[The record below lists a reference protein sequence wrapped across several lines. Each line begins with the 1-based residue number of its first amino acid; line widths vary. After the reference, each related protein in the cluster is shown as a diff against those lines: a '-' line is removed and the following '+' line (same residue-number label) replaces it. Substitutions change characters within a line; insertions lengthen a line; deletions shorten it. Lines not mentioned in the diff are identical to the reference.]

1 MTTDP
6 RSGGNGRRGYEPADV
21 SAKFST
27 VFIANR
33 GEIAV
38 RIAHTLRAMGIRSV
52 APYTEPDQR
61 AYHREVVDRSVFVA
75 SYLDGEALLQAA
87 KAEGAQ
93 ALHPGY
99 GFLSENADFARRCA
113 EEGITFIG
121 PSPEAITAMGDKLTA
136 KKTMREAGL
145 PLVPGWS
152 GPSDEVEGGA
162 ASVGFPLLVKAAAGG
177 GGKGMRLVREP
188 GELKE
193 AVTRA
198 QSEAKKAFGDERVFL
213 ERFIET
219 PRHIEVQ
226 IFGDSHGNAFCF
238 GERECSLQ
246 RRYQK
251 IVEEAP
257 SAVVKPEL
265 RARLVQAGIDAVKA
279 LKYVG
284 AGTVEFILDAS
295 DNFYFLEV
303 NTRLQ
308 VEHPVTEMVYGVDLV
323 ELGVR
328 AAQGEALEIPQSFL
342 QPRGASIEARV
353 YAEDPD
359 NGFLPSVGTLS
370 VFRAPAGP
378 GLRLDTGFREGDE
391 VSIHFDPML
400 AKLIAYGA
408 TREEARGRMLAAL
421 KEFAVLGVTTN
432 IPYLVRIFAH
442 RSFIDSQFHT
452 QFLEQNLELFAKVV
466 DPSRQELAA
475 ALAGGFAKGASQAAK
490 SEATVATNGGEARA
504 WSALACWRNNR

>member
-1 MTTDP
+1 M
-6 RSGGNGRRGYEPADV
+6 S
-21 SAKFST
+21 SKFST

-52 APYTEPDQR
+52 APYTEPDAQ
-61 AYHREVVDRSVFVA
+61 AYHREVVDRSVKVS
-75 SYLDGEALLQAA
+75 SYLDSDALLAAA

-113 EEGITFIG
+113 EAGIVFIG
-121 PSPEAITAMGDKLTA
+121 PSPEAIIAMGDKLTA
-136 KKTMREAGL
+136 KETMRQAGL
-145 PLVPGWS
+145 PLVPGWN
-152 GPSDEVEGGA
+152 GAAEEVEEGA
-162 ASVGFPLLVKAAAGG
+162 KSVGFPLLVKAAAGG
-177 GGKGMRLVREP
+177 GGKGMRLVHRPE
-188 GELKE
+188 ELKE
-193 AVTRA
+193 AVARA

-213 ERFIET
+213 ERFIES

-265 RARLVQAGIDAVKA
+265 RARLVQAGVDAVKA

-284 AGTVEFILDAS
+284 AGTVEFILDSS

-308 VEHPVTEMVYGVDLV
+308 VEHPVTEMVYGLDLV
-323 ELGVR
+323 ALGIR
-328 AAQGEALEIPQSFL
+328 AAQGEALEIPESFL
-342 QPRGASIEARV
+342 QPRGWSIEARI

-359 NGFLPSVGTLS
+359 NGFLPSVGKLS
-370 VFRAPAGP
+370 VFRAPEGP

-400 AKLIAYGA
+400 AKLISYGA
-408 TREEARGRMLAAL
+408 TREEARGRLLAAL
-421 KEFAVLGVTTN
+421 RDFSVLGVTTN
-432 IPYLVRIFAH
+432 IPYLVRILQH
-442 RSFIDSQFHT
+442 PTFIESQFHT
-452 QFLEQNLELFAKVV
+452 QFLEQNPELFSKSV
-466 DPSRQELAA
+466 DPDKERLAA
-475 ALAGGFAKGASQAAK
+475 ALAGAFAPKASSSA
-490 SEATVATNGGEARA
+490 SSNGSVALTTTQA
-504 WSALACWRNNR
+504 WSTLPSWRNNG